1 MTPEEFF
8 GLPVSIQLRRLFDSY
23 PQMAAKVMA
32 GEPIKPPRA
41 PKYDTRIRRKG
52 GFMWAGDCDKSTL
65 IYWLGRA
72 RQPASDAKYAE
83 KNAKEA
89 KALSYFLEWREWFP
103 SERWSGERNRQQV
116 TGDAPSSKPRVY
128 EWEPRGGEAPRTETK
143 SDDSDGG
150 YPEETGGDDGDYF

>member
-1 MTPEEFF
+1 MTPEEFYN
-8 GLPVSIQLRRLFDSY
+8 LPVALQLRRLIEAY

-32 GEPIKPPRA
+32 GEAPRSPKP
-41 PKYDTRIRRKG
+41 PKYDSRIRRKG
-52 GFMWAGDCDKSTL
+52 GFMWASDCDAESLRFWCK
-65 IYWLGRA
+65 RA
-72 RQPASDAKYAE
+72 HQPASKPEFAE

-89 KALSYFLEWREWFP
+89 KALDYFLEWRSWFP

-143 SDDSDGG
+143 FDDSDGG
-150 YPEETGGDDGDYF
+150 YPDESGGSSDDYF